1 MEKLKVH
8 VVLEILGR
16 PPEHVKEALQTIV
29 TKVGAETKGIK
40 VISAKYHDPI
50 AVEGAKDLYT
60 AFAEL
65 ELELD
70 SLENYFG
77 VMFAYMPSHMEI
89 INPEE
94 IVLTNYD
101 FNQLAGKLIER
112 LHDYDAITKK
122 SLYEKDFLARKLQEI
137 APEKFKELL
146 SVPVMPQ
153 NQTPAKKTKKADKG
167 QTK

>member
-94 IVLTNYD
+94 IVLTNYF
-101 FNQLAGKLIER
+101 FNQRAEKLMGG
-112 LHDYDAITKK
+112 LHNYDAIIKKLFFKKIFFAKK
-122 SLYEKDFLARKLQEI
+122 SFSYNDFL
-137 APEKFKELL
+137 
-146 SVPVMPQ
+146 VM
-153 NQTPAKKTKKADKG
+153 A
-167 QTK
+167 